1 MPRRYQRREQRK
13 TVVNNSWNEK
23 LMSIIAPFAES
34 VGEQEIKV
42 GQRLRE
48 IRMKR
53 GLSLRALGDIS
64 GLNFN
69 TLSLIEN
76 EKSSPSV
83 STLQNLAVALRIPIT
98 AFFESIESPPEI
110 VHQQSGK
117 RPKARFRHGILE
129 DLGGGLT
136 LGEGLPLLISLAPG
150 ADSGPDAIVHSG
162 QEFVYCLK
170 GHLTYVVA
178 GKQFALEEGDSLVF
192 QAQLPHLWGNYS
204 DTTSK
209 SLMILCPTDEHDR
222 SAEQHFANGLTEE

>member
-1 MPRRYQRREQRK
+1 
-13 TVVNNSWNEK
+13 
-23 LMSIIAPFAES
+23 MSIIAPFAES
-34 VGEQEIKV
+34 VDVREIKV

-53 GLSLRALGDIS
+53 GLSLRTLGELS

-98 AFFESIESPPEI
+98 AFFETVKPPPEL

-117 RPKARFRHGILE
+117 RPKARFRQGKLE

-136 LGEGLPLLISLAPG
+136 LGEGLPLLISLEPG
-150 ADSGPDAIVHSG
+150 SESGPDAIVHSG
-162 QEFVYCLK
+162 QEFVYCLE

-178 GKQFALEEGDSLVF
+178 GKQYVLEEGDSLVF
-192 QAQLPHLWGNYS
+192 QAQLPHRWGNYS
-204 DTTSK
+204 EVTIR
-209 SLMILCPTDEHDR
+209 SLLILCPSDEYDR
-222 SAEQHFANGLTEE
+222 SAEQHFANGFVEE